1 VLVSGDAV
9 QPLGGGAPLAADAD
23 QVLEQL
29 VLGKFGGGLGDGGAC
44 GVEAAAVGT
53 RNQAVTVPSRI
64 GCMMGLWK

>member
-29 VLGKFGGGLGDGGAC
+29 VLGKFGGGLGDGGAG

-53 RNQAVTVPSRI
+53 ATKRSR
-64 GCMMGLWK
+64 CPRASAA